1 MEEWLYR
8 NIIKI
13 AVVISVPLW
22 LAFLTQYISGQTL
35 FAIFLTIGAG
45 WFAIGSHIIV
55 SEEKERR
62 RK

>member
-8 NIIKI
+8 NILKI
-13 AVVISVPLW
+13 AIVISIPLW

-45 WFAIGSHIIV
+45 WFAIVSTLIV
-55 SEEKERR
+55 SEERERR
-62 RK
+62 KK